1 MLTVRLKGGLG
12 NQMFQYAFAK
22 AISYASEQP
31 FQLDLRFLNDRTHRK
46 NFVFREYDLDLFN
59 IEPKI
64 AKPLKYYPGQFYFEM
79 AYDKVHRINKM
90 PYIFKSKSIYYE
102 KSLKFNKEI
111 LDNKNFIYFDGYF
124 QSYKY
129 FDNIKSEILSDFTF
143 REKIEQR
150 GIEMLDKIKNQN
162 SICLNVRRGDFVN
175 GKVVVEIPSTYH
187 YIAVDYIL
195 EKIYEP
201 HIFVFSD
208 DINWCINNLKFPC
221 PTTFV
226 THDYK
231 GERFRTYMEL
241 MINCKHFII
250 PNSTFAWWAAYLN
263 TSIDKIV
270 ITPKNWFE
278 SKFIDTN
285 DLIPDSWIKL

>member
-22 AISYASEQP
+22 ALSYASEQP
-31 FQLDLRFLNDRTHRK
+31 FQLDLRFLNDRTPRK
-46 NFVFREYDLDLFN
+46 GFVFRNYDLDLFN
-59 IEPKI
+59 VEPQI
-64 AKPLKYYPGQFYFEM
+64 GKPLKYYPGQFYFEM
-79 AYDKVHRINKM
+79 AYDKIHRINKM
-90 PYIFKSKSIYYE
+90 PSIFRSTSIYYE
-102 KSLKFNKEI
+102 KSFQFDKEI
-111 LDNKNFIYFDGYF
+111 LNNKKYKYFDGYF

-143 REKIEQR
+143 REKIEQK
-150 GIEMLDKIKNQN
+150 GFEMLDKIKNKN

-175 GKVVVEIPSTYH
+175 GKVVAEIPSSYH
-187 YIAVDYIL
+187 YRAVDFIL
-195 EKIYEP
+195 DKIDDP
-201 HIFVFSD
+201 NIFVFSD
-208 DINWCINNLKFPC
+208 DINWCINNLKFQC

-226 THDYK
+226 SHDYK
-231 GERFRTYMEL
+231 GNRFRTYMEL

-263 TSIDKIV
+263 TNLDKIV

-278 SKFIDTN
+278 SKYIDTN
-285 DLIPDSWIKL
+285 DLVPDSWVIL